1 MEKLTKTSENQPSDT
16 NSFDDYI
23 RIAVVGNV
31 DSGKSTVVGVLTKSL
46 LDDGRGSARL
56 RVFNYPHEA
65 SNGRT
70 SSIAQEIMGF
80 DSQGRQVFAD
90 HFVQSKNKY
99 WAEVATK
106 AKKVVSLI
114 DLCGHE
120 KYLKTTML
128 GMVGLVPDYVMIV
141 VGANLGLSKMTK
153 EHLGIALA
161 LNIPFFIIL
170 TKIDMVPEEIAKQTI
185 SQLSKLMNTSV
196 VNKRAL
202 LIDYDVSLSAS
213 TKKNTGDVGDLK
225 NKMNEVT
232 VTMKETKDSTP
243 YEPDRKAEGTP
254 VSEKEEKLIIKAVEM
269 IKSERVCPI
278 FPISSTE
285 GYGIPQLTRF
295 MYLLHSRAQDSKAI
309 GEKEAPVEFDIHE
322 RFVVNGVGLVVSGL
336 LKSGTV
342 RSGTMLILGPDKYN
356 NFRQVSVKTIHFNR
370 VPVESA
376 IAGQFCCLALKSLK
390 KKEELTRKDFRKGI
404 VLLDAALQPNYC
416 AGFEADIAV
425 LHHATTIKI
434 GYECVMHCGV
444 VRQSVRIVKMD
455 RDLLRTGDNGMILFR
470 FMFNNEYIK
479 SNSPF
484 LLREGRTKILGVTK
498 RVFKTL
504 EDLDAATPSPPKDK
518 Q

>member
-1 MEKLTKTSENQPSDT
+1 MEKTKNVAEEAQTDPS
-16 NSFDDYI
+16 SLDDYI

-31 DSGKSTVVGVLTKSL
+31 DSGKSTLVGVLTKNL

-80 DSQGRQVFAD
+80 DAKGQQVFAD

-99 WAEVATK
+99 WAEVVHR

-170 TKIDMVPEEIAKQTI
+170 TKVDMVSEETAKQTI
-185 SQLSKLMNTSV
+185 AQLSKLMNTSV

-202 LIDYDVSLSAS
+202 LIDYDNPLYGFKRKEVEELKDKVDNVSL
-213 TKKNTGDVGDLK
+213 
-225 NKMNEVT
+225 T
-232 VTMKETKDSTP
+232 VKETKTAP
-243 YEPDRKAEGTP
+243 KAEAEKAERRP
-254 VSEKEEKLIIKAVEM
+254 SADFVSSKEDEVIKKAVEM

-278 FPISSTE
+278 FPVSSTE
-285 GYGIPQLTRF
+285 GYGVPQLTRF
-295 MYLLHSRAQDSKAI
+295 MNLLHSRAKDSKAI
-309 GEKEAPVEFDIHE
+309 GEKDAPIEFDIHE

-342 RSGTMLILGPDKYN
+342 VAGTNLILGPDKYN
-356 NFRQVSVKTIHFNR
+356 NFRQVHVKTIHFNR
-370 VPVESA
+370 VPTESA
-376 IAGQFCCLALKSLK
+376 FPGQFCCLALKSAK
-390 KKEELTRKDFRKGI
+390 KKEELDRRDFRKGI
-404 VLLDAALQPNYC
+404 VLLDSSLQPSYC
-416 AGFEADIAV
+416 VGFEADIAV
-425 LHHATTIKI
+425 LHHATTIRL

-444 VRQSVRIVKMD
+444 VRQSVRIVHMD
-455 RDLLRTGDNGMILFR
+455 RELLRTGDNGALIFR

-479 SNSPF
+479 PNTPF
-484 LLREGRTKILGVTK
+484 LLREGRTKILGVIRK
-498 RVFKTL
+498 VFKTPA
-504 EDLDAATPSPPKDK
+504 EMEAAASAPKSV
-518 Q
+518 